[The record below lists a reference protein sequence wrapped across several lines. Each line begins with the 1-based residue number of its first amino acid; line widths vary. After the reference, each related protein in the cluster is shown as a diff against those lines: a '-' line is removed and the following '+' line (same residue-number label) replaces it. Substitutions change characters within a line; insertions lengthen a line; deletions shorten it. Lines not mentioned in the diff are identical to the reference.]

1 MNELI
6 KITQSEN
13 KQSVDAREL
22 HNFLESRQDFS
33 TWIKSK
39 VINNGH
45 FTENTD
51 YILLH
56 NAMEQVGHGGNN
68 RIDYTLTIETAKKVA
83 MAEQTERGN
92 QVRDYFIEC
101 EKRLKTFV
109 LPQTFSQALLLASQ
123 QAEQIEHQTALLL
136 EQQSKVEFHD
146 AVLGSK
152 TTTDLGTVAKVL
164 NYPGMGRNNLF
175 EFLRE
180 KKILMTNN
188 RPYQRFVDSGHFRV
202 VESRYMVNLEER
214 VSFKTV
220 VFQKGIK
227 MIKKLLDES
236 AK

>member
-136 EQQSKVEFHD
+136 GSQS
-146 AVLGSK
+146 
-152 TTTDLGTVAKVL
+152 
-164 NYPGMGRNNLF
+164 
-175 EFLRE
+175 
-180 KKILMTNN
+180 
-188 RPYQRFVDSGHFRV
+188 
-202 VESRYMVNLEER
+202 
-214 VSFKTV
+214 
-220 VFQKGIK
+220 
-227 MIKKLLDES
+227 
-236 AK
+236 